1 MSIYNANTIYYQS
14 WVSGDPNSTEQGLHP
29 AVHLCPG
36 LARLDFLK
44 FNSKPTTHDCANS

>member
-29 AVHLCPG
+29 AVHLRPG
-36 LARLDFLK
+36 LVRLDFLK